1 MTMSVFYAQSAIRV
15 ISGPDDDNVVSNW
28 VFYAQSAIRV
38 ISGPDDD
45 DVGVLRPV
53 SH

>member
-1 MTMSVFYAQSAIRV
+1 MMTMSVFYAQSAIRV
-15 ISGPDDDNVVSNW
+15 ISGPN
-28 VFYAQSAIRV
+28 
-38 ISGPDDD
+38 DD